1 MAVTVTRDPTHSVL
15 GLRNIRKTY
24 RGAANP
30 AIAGI
35 DLDVQ
40 PGELVSLLGPSGCGK
55 STTLRIIAGLE
66 YPDAGVVKLDGRTI
80 VDTDSGQYV
89 PVQKRNLGMMFQSYA
104 IWPHMTVAQNVG
116 FPLKVRGK
124 SRREI
129 ESRVSAML
137 ELVGLQGYEQRKA
150 SFMSGGQ
157 QQRIAL
163 ARSLIHEPRLLL
175 LDEPF
180 SNLDTQLRI
189 RLRSDIR
196 DIQKRLN
203 TAVLFVTHDQKEAM
217 AVSDRIA
224 IMREGQIE
232 QIDSPDAVFLQPA
245 TRFARDFM
253 GKSVL
258 LRARLSEFL
267 DGDSV
272 LVDVEGAPSIAVTA
286 TLRMEEPC
294 QPRPEVGEPVELA
307 VRPRDLAISAGPTG
321 SGLAA
326 TLISRHF
333 LGDEVDLHLQVAGQ
347 HELSISLPN
356 LRDTPDIGESI
367 RIWIAPDGH
376 TTWKQARE

>member
-1 MAVTVTRDPTHSVL
+1 MAVTVISDSNNSVL
-15 GLRNIRKTY
+15 SLRSIRKTY
-24 RGAANP
+24 KGAEKP
-30 AIAGI
+30 AVSGI
-35 DLDVQ
+35 DLDIQ
-40 PGELVSLLGPSGCGK
+40 PGELMSLLGPSGCGK

-66 YPDAGVVKLDGRTI
+66 SPDAGVARLGRQTI
-80 VDTDSGQYV
+80 VDTESGQYV
-89 PVQKRNLGMMFQSYA
+89 PVHKRNLGMMFQSYA

-124 SRREI
+124 SKREI
-129 ESRVSAML
+129 KSRVSALL
-137 ELVGLQGYEQRKA
+137 ELVGLTGYEQRKA
-150 SFMSGGQ
+150 SSMSGGQ

-189 RLRSDIR
+189 RLRADIR

-217 AVSDRIA
+217 AISDRIA
-224 IMREGQIE
+224 IMREGHIE
-232 QIDSPDAVFLQPA
+232 QNDSPDTVFLQPA

-272 LVDVEGAPSIAVTA
+272 RLTVEGDPAMTVTA
-286 TLRMEEPC
+286 TLRLEEPDLS
-294 QPRPEVGEPVELA
+294 PPAVGELVDLA
-307 VRPRDLAISAGPTG
+307 IRPQDLAISGGTEGAGLKGTV
-321 SGLAA
+321 L
-326 TLISRHF
+326 SRRF
-333 LGDEVDLHLQVAGQ
+333 LGEEVDLGLQVPGQ
-347 HELSISLPN
+347 PDLSISLPN
-356 LRDTPDIGESI
+356 LRDTPGIGTSV
-367 RIWIAPDGH
+367 RIWIAPDRH
-376 TTWKQARE
+376 TTWKRARE